1 MGVLDREVEGRLVP
15 PALPPVV
22 PEAPLRRLVLAAVV
36 RALAGVLAR
45 VARAG
50 LEDTVW
56 AVTVRAGCSAGF
68 AAAAAGAAAA
78 GATAGATA
86 GAAAG
91 MAVTGVVAAALVAL
105 AWGAEAL
112 VAAAR
117 DLGVAM
123 AVGDGAR

>member
-15 PALPPVV
+15 PAL

-78 GATAGATA
+78 GATAGA
-86 GAAAG
+86 AAG